1 MKRLFFLLLAA
12 LAAST
17 PGLAKDNPRV
27 SPDTKAEFT
36 EVATSVRGEMRDG
49 GRYQYLKPKERVQV
63 DQGLNEMGALF
74 DKYPTVDAM
83 NEQAKIALFN
93 AQEKVN
99 SALALGSRDR
109 MICKKQA
116 PLGSHIPV
124 EQCHIY
130 G

>member
-1 MKRLFFLLLAA
+1 
-12 LAAST
+12 
-17 PGLAKDNPRV
+17 
-27 SPDTKAEFT
+27 
-36 EVATSVRGEMRDG
+36 
-49 GRYQYLKPKERVQV
+49 VQV
-63 DQGLNEMGALF
+63 DEGLNEMGALF

-93 AQEKVN
+93 AREKVN
-99 SALALGSRDR
+99 SALALGGRDR

-124 EQCHIY
+124 VQCHIY